1 MLGDHSPELSQ
12 MLGPVT
18 QKQNNSSHP
27 AESIKVLLPSSIP

>member
-1 MLGDHSPELSQ
+1 MLGDHSPELNE
-12 MLGPVT
+12 MLQPVI